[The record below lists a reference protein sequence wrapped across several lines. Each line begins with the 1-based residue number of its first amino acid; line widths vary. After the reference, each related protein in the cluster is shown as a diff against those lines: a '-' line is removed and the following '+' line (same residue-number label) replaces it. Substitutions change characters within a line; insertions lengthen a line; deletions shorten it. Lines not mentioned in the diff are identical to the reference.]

1 VDAHPRLPRRF
12 RIAPLIVALLGA
24 IIAIVVAQ
32 TLTRPRT
39 PPPDAAGLRARLTEM
54 RGAIATYRTRHG
66 HGPATLQDL
75 VADKLLREVPLDP
88 ITRSRATWRVVTEES
103 VSISEDFGSGG
114 GGERHAW
121 IVEVHSGAS
130 GADPDGRA
138 WSNY

>member
-1 VDAHPRLPRRF
+1 MHPRLGRRF
-12 RIAPLIVALLGA
+12 RIAPLVIALIGA
-24 IIAIVVAQ
+24 VIAIAVAQ
-32 TLTRPRT
+32 MLTRPRT

-75 VADKLLREVPLDP
+75 VADKLLRDVPLDP
-88 ITRSRATWRVVTEES
+88 VAHSRTAWRLVTEES

-121 IVEVHSGAS
+121 IIDVHSGAN
-130 GADPDGRA
+130 GVDPDGRA
-138 WSNY
+138 WSSY